1 MAIKHFD
8 LILQVDYILVK
19 KKEKKEKKTYIL
31 NIASTLT
38 TAELISTSSVQGMK
52 QVIGPLTVSLVSRS

>member
-8 LILQVDYILVK
+8 YFYYILV
-19 KKEKKEKKTYIL
+19 EKKEERKE
-31 NIASTLT
+31 NIYLKYASTLT
-38 TAELISTSSVQGMK
+38 TAELISLISTSSVHGMK

>member
-1 MAIKHFD
+1 MNGNKTFW
-8 LILQVDYILVK
+8 LLQVDLGK
-19 KKEKKEKKTYIL
+19 KKERKKEKKTYIL

-52 QVIGPLTVSLVSRS
+52 QVIGPMTVSLVSRS

>member
-1 MAIKHFD
+1 MARKHFD

-19 KKEKKEKKTYIL
+19 KKKERKE
-31 NIASTLT
+31 NIYLKYASTLT
-38 TAELISTSSVQGMK
+38 TAELISISSVQGMK